1 MIKVRQIEYLNL
13 LFFIV
18 NTDGMDILNSKKFK
32 QNQIKDIVK
41 PQPVVGN
48 KEKHPT
54 LLRGKIKKIIMKINS
69 YSFFQILNHLRCQ
82 KNLYLKRRQM
92 ILYSI
97 NFVSMFMVHETGKF
111 VMLKYV
117 YSVKKEI

>member
-1 MIKVRQIEYLNL
+1 LYNINDVNKNNL
-13 LFFIV
+13 FKNKLFDFILV

-54 LLRGKIKKIIMKINS
+54 LLRGKIHTK
-69 YSFFQILNHLRCQ
+69 
-82 KNLYLKRRQM
+82 
-92 ILYSI
+92 
-97 NFVSMFMVHETGKF
+97 
-111 VMLKYV
+111 
-117 YSVKKEI
+117 

>member
-1 MIKVRQIEYLNL
+1 LYNINDVNKIFKKLSEIKFGC
-13 LFFIV
+13 FFVLV

-54 LLRGKIKKIIMKINS
+54 LLRGKINKTIRI
-69 YSFFQILNHLRCQ
+69 
-82 KNLYLKRRQM
+82 
-92 ILYSI
+92 
-97 NFVSMFMVHETGKF
+97 
-111 VMLKYV
+111 
-117 YSVKKEI
+117 

>member
-1 MIKVRQIEYLNL
+1 LKINYLNFVL
-13 LFFIV
+13 V

-54 LLRGKIKKIIMKINS
+54 LLRGKIHTK
-69 YSFFQILNHLRCQ
+69 
-82 KNLYLKRRQM
+82 
-92 ILYSI
+92 
-97 NFVSMFMVHETGKF
+97 
-111 VMLKYV
+111 
-117 YSVKKEI
+117 